1 MRALADELPRDL
13 DGHGPNGGHGIR
25 LPACQHGVVDFQ
37 NDRPVIADLEP
48 ARLVGM
54 LVARRG
60 QVASILQKKVFRP
73 SGRHRIRTC
82 DLYGVNVAL

>member
-1 MRALADELPRDL
+1 M
-13 DGHGPNGGHGIR
+13 
-25 LPACQHGVVDFQ
+25 
-37 NDRPVIADLEP
+37 IADLEL
-48 ARLVGM
+48 ARLVGV

-82 DLYGVNVAL
+82 DLYGVKTDRLTQP